1 MDAYTHVHRYACVL
15 HTELTLD
22 MQLLTSEL
30 AALQNAV
37 CSYSFYSPFMVKSQ

>member
-1 MDAYTHVHRYACVL
+1 MDAYTRAQICMYVIIDNIIHM
-15 HTELTLD
+15 ELTLD

-37 CSYSFYSPFMVKSQ
+37 